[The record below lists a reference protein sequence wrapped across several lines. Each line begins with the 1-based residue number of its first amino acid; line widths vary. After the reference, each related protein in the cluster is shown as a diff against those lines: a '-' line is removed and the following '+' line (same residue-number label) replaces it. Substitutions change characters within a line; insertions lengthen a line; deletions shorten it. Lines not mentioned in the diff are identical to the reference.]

1 MTAGGAEAV
10 ALKLLAVIAKAEG
23 IDLDQVKGGWSR
35 KEILA
40 SYRECLTAVR
50 SVFPAPVFTQAPEEP
65 VARVFGADEAWQNVV
80 RRNKFARW
88 ALGENPKRVENSA
101 AMRLRAPVFL
111 PGMSPK
117 FRIQNS
123 DVIFCIGSC
132 FARNIE
138 GALIDFGFDCASIP
152 APELQRDGL
161 QSETLTK
168 FSTVAMLSEL
178 RWALDPDAPFDDT
191 LLLCHDDG
199 SFTDPHSRHGVSRVS
214 REEAL
219 AARHR
224 VIEAMR
230 AIRRSDV
237 VILTLGL
244 VEAWYDNELG
254 IYLNEAP
261 AFPVAQKSFG
271 RFSLHVLD
279 YRQNLAAL
287 QSIYALLTAKLPRCP
302 RILLTVSPVPFTST
316 FSDKDVVV
324 ANTYSK
330 ATLRAVAQDFAEPYE
345 AVDYVPVYEAVIN
358 SSAEAAWKRDR
369 IHVTDAA
376 VRANVLHFL
385 ANYLGDP
392 DKSSQAAAALK
403 RLLGGNRLDRQHQR
417 QVPLPDFEVAS
428 ADATAFPAG
437 VPEASAS
444 SELALNYGARFLGS
458 GPTVPWHAKTPLSY
472 PQTVSIAFAAPLKA
486 KALWLQ
492 AQDHHLDRAPCK
504 FSVYGCRSDNERH
517 LLLRSRSKPRW
528 DFMGWASW
536 HLREARAFAR
546 FEIVIEENC
555 GNPEL
560 LTLQRLWFEP
570 APCSVSIEDE
580 IPAAASVARL
590 SGPDPATGPQHER
603 NTEYADTGA

>member
-1 MTAGGAEAV
+1 MTADSPEAA
-10 ALKLLAVIAKAEG
+10 ALKLLAVIARAEG
-23 IDLDQVKGGWSR
+23 VDLDKAKGGWSR

-40 SYRECLTAVR
+40 CYRECLTAVH
-50 SVFPAPVFTQAPEEP
+50 SVFPPPVFQHGSEEP
-65 VARVFGADEAWQNVV
+65 PARIYGAGDAWHNVV

-117 FRIQNS
+117 FTIQNS
-123 DVIFCIGSC
+123 DVIFCVGSC

-152 APELQRDGL
+152 SPALRQEGL

-178 RWALDPDAPFDDT
+178 RWALDPDAPFQDAF
-191 LLLCHDDG
+191 LLRHDDG
-199 SFTDPHSRHGVSRVS
+199 TFTDLHSRHGVSRVS

-219 AARHR
+219 AARQR
-224 VIEAMR
+224 VAEAMR
-230 AIRRSDV
+230 AITRSDV
-237 VILTLGL
+237 IILTLGL

-261 AFPVAQKSFG
+261 GFAVAQRDVA
-271 RFSLHVLD
+271 RFSLHILD

-287 QSIYALLTAKLPRCP
+287 QSIYELLTRKLPRSP

-316 FSDKDVVV
+316 FSDRDVVV

-330 ATLRAVAQDFAEPYE
+330 ATLRAVAQDFAERYE
-345 AVDYVPVYEAVIN
+345 AVDYVPVYESVVN
-358 SSAEAAWKRDR
+358 SSVGAAWKRDR

-376 VRANVLHFL
+376 IRANVLHFV
-385 ANYLGDP
+385 ANYLADP
-392 DKSSQAAAALK
+392 DKRAQAVAALAELEGIRMPAGWQQK
-403 RLLGGNRLDRQHQR
+403 

-428 ADATAFPAG
+428 ADVAAFPAG
-437 VPEASAS
+437 LPETTAS

-458 GPTVPWHAKTPLSY
+458 GSTVPWHAKAPVSY
-472 PQTVSIAFAAPLKA
+472 PQTISIAFAAPLEA

-492 AQDHHLDRAPCK
+492 AQDHHLDRAPGK
-504 FSVYGCRSDNERH
+504 FSVYGCRDDGERR
-517 LLLRSRSKPRW
+517 LVLRSRSTPRW

-536 HLREARAFAR
+536 PLREASAFTH
-546 FEIVIEENC
+546 FQIVIDENC

-570 APCSVSIEDE
+570 AASGCCS
-580 IPAAASVARL
+580 
-590 SGPDPATGPQHER
+590 PDAPPST
-603 NTEYADTGA
+603 